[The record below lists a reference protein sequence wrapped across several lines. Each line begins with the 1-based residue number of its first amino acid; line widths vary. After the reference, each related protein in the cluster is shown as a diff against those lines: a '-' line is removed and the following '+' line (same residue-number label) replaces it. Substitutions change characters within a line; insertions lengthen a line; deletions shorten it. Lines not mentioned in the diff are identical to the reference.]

1 MHHDAQ
7 GTPAGPPHPQDDTS
21 SPLTSLPLLRNPLG
35 DLGASLVVF
44 LVAVPLSLGIAVAS
58 GAPLVAG
65 LIAAVVGGIVVGLA
79 GGSQVQVSG
88 PAAGLTVI
96 VADLV
101 LAHGWQV
108 TCLITLL
115 AGLLQVLLGAFRIAR
130 AALAVSPAVIHGM
143 LAGVGITIAL
153 AQLHVVLGGDPQ
165 SSAVD
170 NVLELPG
177 QVLDNHTP
185 AVAVGLLTIAVMLL
199 WPRLPGPR
207 RLRAV
212 PAALVAVGAATAAS
226 VLAGLPVER
235 VDLPD
240 SLAQAWSG
248 PVLPDRA
255 EVHAV
260 AIGAVTIAL
269 VASVE
274 SLLCGL
280 ATDRLHNG
288 PRIRLDRELVGQGA
302 ANTVSGAL
310 GGLPVAGVIVR
321 SSANARAGA
330 RTPLSTVLHGVW
342 ILLFVALFANV
353 VEMIPMAA
361 LAGLLVFVG
370 LQMVN
375 LAHLSDLRRH
385 HEASVY
391 LVTMG
396 TVVLLGLLEGVIIGF
411 ALALLVALRRL
422 TRLTVSTEESEGR
435 WHVVVHGSLTFL
447 GVPRVN
453 QVLRTVPTGAR
464 VDLDLHV
471 DFMDHASFEAIH
483 AWRVDHERTGG
494 RVDIDEVHENWYERS
509 SRQSPPVGKTTPR
522 GLARWW
528 APWGMRGGFDRSA
541 PASGLL
547 LAGAREY
554 HSSTAGRM
562 RSLMSGLAH
571 RQHPSAL
578 FITCADSRVVPNV
591 ITSSGPGDLFTVRN
605 IGNLVPTHDET
616 ELDSS
621 VGAAIEYAVE
631 VLDVP
636 SVVVCGHSHCGAMKA
651 VLDGAH
657 TDPGGARAGR
667 LQRWLAFARGSLQRP
682 RAEHAAA
689 TGDPEALR
697 ILAQENVIRQLENL
711 MTHPVVRDRVETGRL
726 ELTGMFYDLDTAQV
740 LVLDRRTGAFEPV
753 ASGTVPVPRNADDD
767 RPADEPAAP

>member
-7 GTPAGPPHPQDDTS
+7 GTPAGPPPERKSASAPRT
-21 SPLTSLPLLRNPLG
+21 PLPLLRNPIG

-65 LIAAVVGGIVVGLA
+65 LIAAVVAGVVAGLA

-88 PAAGLTVI
+88 PTASLTVI
-96 VADLV
+96 VAGLI

-108 TCLITLL
+108 TCLITML
-115 AGLLQVLLGAFRIAR
+115 AGLLQILFGASRIAR
-130 AALAVSPAVIHGM
+130 AALAVSPAVVHGM
-143 LAGVGITIAL
+143 LAGLGITIAL
-153 AQLHVVLGGDPQ
+153 AQLHVVLGGAPQ
-165 SSAVD
+165 SSAVA
-170 NVLELPG
+170 NALELPG

-185 AVAVGLLTIAVMLL
+185 AVAVGLLTIAVMGL
-199 WPRLPGPR
+199 WPRLPGR

-212 PAALVAVGAATAAS
+212 PAALVAVGAATAAAA
-226 VLAGLPVER
+226 LADLPVER

-240 SLAQAWSG
+240 SLSQVWSG
-248 PVLPDRA
+248 PMPPDRA
-255 EVHAV
+255 DVHAV
-260 AIGAVTIAL
+260 VIGAVTVAL

-274 SLLCGL
+274 SLLSGL
-280 ATDRLHNG
+280 AADRLHNG
-288 PRIRLDRELVGQGA
+288 PRIRLDRELIGQGA

-321 SSANARAGA
+321 STTNARAGA

-342 ILLFVALFANV
+342 VLLFSALFAGV

-361 LAGLLVFVG
+361 LAGLLVFVS

-375 LAHLSDLRRH
+375 LAHLNDLRRH

-391 LVTMG
+391 LATMG
-396 TVVLLGLLEGVIIGF
+396 AVLLLGLLEGVIIGF
-411 ALALLVALRRL
+411 ALALVVALRRL
-422 TRLTVSTEESEGR
+422 TRLTVSTEESGGR
-435 WHVVVHGSLTFL
+435 WHVVVQGSLTFL

-453 QVLRTVPTGAR
+453 QVLRTVPAGAR
-464 VDLDLHV
+464 VDLDLNV

-494 RVDIDEVHENWYERS
+494 RVDIDEVHENWYERN
-509 SRQSPPVGKTTPR
+509 SRRSPPIGKTAPR
-522 GLARWW
+522 RPARWW
-528 APWGMRGGFDRSA
+528 APWGMRHGFDRSV
-541 PASGLL
+541 PATGLL

-554 HSSTAGRM
+554 HSNTAGRM

-578 FITCADSRVVPNV
+578 FITCADSRVVPNL

-605 IGNLVPTHDET
+605 IGNLVPAHDDSG
-616 ELDSS
+616 LDSS

-636 SVVVCGHSHCGAMKA
+636 SIVVCGHSHCGAMKA
-651 VLDGAH
+651 LLDGAH

-667 LQRWLAFARGSLQRP
+667 LQRWLCFARGSLQRP
-682 RAEHAAA
+682 RAERAAA
-689 TGDPEALR
+689 AGDPEALR

-711 MTHPVVRDRVETGRL
+711 ITHPVVQERTEAGRL

-753 ASGTVPVPRNADDD
+753 PSGAAPGPRDAEDD
-767 RPADEPAAP
+767 RPADEPAPS